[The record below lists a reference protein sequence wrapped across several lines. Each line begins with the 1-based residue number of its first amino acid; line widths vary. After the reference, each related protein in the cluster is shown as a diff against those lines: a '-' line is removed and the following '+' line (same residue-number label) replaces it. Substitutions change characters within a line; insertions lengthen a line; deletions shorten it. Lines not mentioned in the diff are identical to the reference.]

1 MAEPGAQRRPDAI
14 APALSRSLDTFEDYL
29 RIERG
34 ASPATIVAYR
44 RDLKRYLGALTA
56 AGLTDVDAVA
66 PAHVANALHDR
77 AHLASS
83 TINRTLAAIRHFH
96 RFCVREQLARA
107 NPAALVD
114 GPNRGLA
121 LPKALD
127 EDVVAKMIDA
137 ACGTSPRQQR
147 DRVILE
153 LLYGAGLRVSELVGL
168 DVDEVDL
175 DERTVRCI
183 GKGDKER
190 IVPIG
195 GEAVDAIGRYLRDGR
210 RQLATAKGSTAALLL
225 NASGGRLSRQSAWNT
240 VKRYAALIDPDMRVF
255 PHALRHSFATHLMAR
270 GADVRVVQEALG
282 HARLSTTQVYT
293 LVTRERLKDVY
304 EDAHPRA
311 KHRGNGGDPGSVPAR
326 GRSSD

>member
-1 MAEPGAQRRPDAI
+1 MASTKTKDAARAI
-14 APALSRSLDTFEDYL
+14 APALARAAETFEDYL

-34 ASPATIVAYR
+34 TSPATIVAYR
-44 RDLKRYLGALTA
+44 RDLKRYLRAITA
-56 AGLTDVDAVA
+56 TGVRDVREVT
-66 PAHVANALHDR
+66 PAHILDVLQQR
-77 AHLASS
+77 ASCAAS
-83 TINRTLAAIRHFH
+83 TINRNLAAIRHFH
-96 RFCVREQLARA
+96 RFCVREQLAPT

-127 EDVVAKMIDA
+127 EDIVTKMIEA
-137 ACGTSPRQQR
+137 ASGTGARAQR
-147 DRVILE
+147 DRAILE
-153 LLYGAGLRVSELVGL
+153 LLYGAGLRVSELVSL
-168 DVDEVDL
+168 DIDEVDL

-195 GEAVDAIGRYLRDGR
+195 TEAVDAVRRYLREGR
-210 RQLATAKGSTAALLL
+210 RELASAKTSTAALFL
-225 NASGGRLSRQSAWNT
+225 NANGGRLSRQSAWGT
-240 VKRYAALIDPDMRVF
+240 VKRCASAVDPDLRVF

-282 HARLSTTQVYT
+282 HARLQTTQVYT

-304 EDAHPRA
+304 DDAHPRA
-311 KHRGNGGDPGSVPAR
+311 RRRPSR
-326 GRSSD
+326 

>member
-1 MAEPGAQRRPDAI
+1 MATAEVAVALRRA
-14 APALSRSLDTFEDYL
+14 AETFEDYL
-29 RIERG
+29 RVERG

-44 RDLKRYLGALTA
+44 RDVRRYLRVLATSGVHDIDGA
-56 AGLTDVDAVA
+56 V
-66 PAHVANALHDR
+66 PAHIVAALDDR
-77 AHLASS
+77 STAASS
-83 TINRTLAAIRHFH
+83 TINRYLAAIRHFH
-96 RFCVREQLARA
+96 RFCVREGFART

-114 GPNRGLA
+114 GPSRGLS

-127 EDVVAKMIDA
+127 EAYVAQMLEA
-137 ACGTSPRQQR
+137 ASGGTARELR
-147 DRVILE
+147 DRAMLE

-175 DERTVRCI
+175 EDRTVRCI

-195 GEAVDAIGRYLRDGR
+195 SEAVDAIRRYLREGR
-210 RQLATAKGSTAALLL
+210 RELASAAASTAALFL
-225 NASGGRLSRQSAWNT
+225 NTRGGRISRQSAWAL
-240 VKRYAALIDPDMRVF
+240 VKRYASLIDPDARVF

-270 GADVRVVQEALG
+270 GADVRAVQEALG

-311 KHRGNGGDPGSVPAR
+311 RGSGNFRKEERRRRPATPE
-326 GRSSD
+326 RSDDAAG

>member
-1 MAEPGAQRRPDAI
+1 MGGPTDDAAQPRVST
-14 APALSRSLDTFEDYL
+14 ALNRAVETFEDYL

-44 RDLKRYLGALTA
+44 RDLKRYLRALA
-56 AGLTDVDAVA
+56 RAQIADVDQVT
-66 PAHVANALHDR
+66 PAHVVDALQQR
-77 AHLASS
+77 GTAAAS
-83 TINRTLAAIRHFH
+83 TVNRSLAAIRHFH
-96 RFCVREQLARA
+96 RFCVREGIAPS

-114 GPNRGLA
+114 GPNRGLS

-127 EDVVAKMIDA
+127 EDYVAAMIEA
-137 ACGTSPRQQR
+137 ASGADPRARR
-147 DRVILE
+147 DRAMLE

-168 DVDEVDL
+168 DIDEVDL

-195 GEAVDAIGRYLRDGR
+195 GAAVEAVGSYLREGR
-210 RQLATAKGSTAALLL
+210 RELMSAKGPSAALFL
-225 NASGGRLSRQSAWNT
+225 NTKGGRLSRQSAWGI
-240 VKRYAALIDPDMRVF
+240 VKRYAAIVDPEARVF
-255 PHALRHSFATHLMAR
+255 PHALRHSFATHLMAH

-282 HARLSTTQVYT
+282 HARLATTQVYT
-293 LVTRERLKDVY
+293 LVSRERLKDVY

-311 KHRGNGGDPGSVPAR
+311 KRR
-326 GRSSD
+326 RSG